1 MVQKI
6 GSIIEMHAHT
16 SDKSLDSGVSAIEM
30 ISKAKEIGLHG
41 ICLTEHNALWDS
53 EDISELSEKFEINVF
68 QGMELGTNVGHIL
81 AYGIESYRP
90 QILMIDELLRVAEEE
105 GAALV
110 LAHPMRSTGSD
121 RRPSMVEMGQ
131 WFDALEV
138 VNGDHADS
146 TDGYYVRLAEQLNVG
161 AIGGSDAHSLQA
173 VGRVATFFDHTIND
187 LSTLVIELLRHNVRP
202 LDLRE
207 SSTGNLS

>member
-1 MVQKI
+1 MFPKK
-6 GSIIEMHAHT
+6 GSIIEMHAHS
-16 SDKSLDSGVSAIEM
+16 SDKSLDSGVSANQM
-30 ISKAKEIGLHG
+30 ISKAKEIGLSG
-41 ICLTEHNALWDS
+41 ICLTEHNSLWDS

-68 QGMELGTNVGHIL
+68 QGIELGTNVGHIL
-81 AYGIESYRP
+81 AYGFESYRP
-90 QILMIDELLRVAEEE
+90 QLLMIDELLKEAEKQ

-121 RRPSMVEMGQ
+121 RKPSLLEMGQ

-138 VNGDHADS
+138 VNGDHSDS

-173 VGRVATFFDHTIND
+173 VGRVATLFDHTIDD
-187 LSTLVIELLRHNVRP
+187 LSTLVSELLKHHVRP
-202 LDLRE
+202 VDLRLPE
-207 SSTGNLS
+207 AGNLY